1 MCIMWSCLL
10 NASAFFLIK
19 FISFHVKCNTSRDLW
34 VLVLKFLKQYILL
47 FMNWT
52 VPMLFQ
58 KYEHKSSQI
67 SWSHVF
73 DVKCKIFDDE
83 RSRSSEKTTPH
94 NSPYSYHG
102 TVITFIFFRS
112 QRRKVAKYDAEEA
125 ELLKK
130 EQEAEASEEAM
141 TKRVN
146 AAVEEL
152 LAARIAL
159 E

>member
-1 MCIMWSCLL
+1 MM
-10 NASAFFLIK
+10 
-19 FISFHVKCNTSRDLW
+19 
-34 VLVLKFLKQYILL
+34 
-47 FMNWT
+47 
-52 VPMLFQ
+52 
-58 KYEHKSSQI
+58 
-67 SWSHVF
+67 
-73 DVKCKIFDDE
+73 
-83 RSRSSEKTTPH
+83 SEAGVAKRQLHITPH
-94 NSPYSYHG
+94 IHISRYSTVG
-102 TVITFIFFRS
+102 TVASLIFCCS

-130 EQEAEASEEAM
+130 EQEAEASEEAI

>member
-1 MCIMWSCLL
+1 M
-10 NASAFFLIK
+10 
-19 FISFHVKCNTSRDLW
+19 
-34 VLVLKFLKQYILL
+34 
-47 FMNWT
+47 
-52 VPMLFQ
+52 
-58 KYEHKSSQI
+58 
-67 SWSHVF
+67 
-73 DVKCKIFDDE
+73 KCKIFDDE
-83 RSRSSEKTTPH
+83 RRRSSEKTTSH

-102 TVITFIFFRS
+102 TVASFIFCRS

-130 EQEAEASEEAM
+130 EQEAEASEEAI